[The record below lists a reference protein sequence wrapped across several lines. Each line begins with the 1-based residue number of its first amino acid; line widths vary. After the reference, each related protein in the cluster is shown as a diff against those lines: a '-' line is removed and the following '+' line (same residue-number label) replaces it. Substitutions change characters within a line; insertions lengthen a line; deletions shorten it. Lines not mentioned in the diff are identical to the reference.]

1 MAGRRVS
8 RLRGFILGVA
18 GGMHGCGRSWIRRDT
33 HARGAR
39 IASRESDDL
48 REFVPSDT
56 SIESL
61 REDDSVHS
69 QIYCEDMEMLDAHG
83 YVNGPE
89 R

>member
-1 MAGRRVS
+1 MTG
-8 RLRGFILGVA
+8 
-18 GGMHGCGRSWIRRDT
+18 
-33 HARGAR
+33 
-39 IASRESDDL
+39 RESDYL

-69 QIYCEDMEMLDAHG
+69 QIYCEDKEMLNAHG

>member
-1 MAGRRVS
+1 MTV
-8 RLRGFILGVA
+8 
-18 GGMHGCGRSWIRRDT
+18 
-33 HARGAR
+33 
-39 IASRESDDL
+39 RESDDL

-61 REDDSVHS
+61 REDDSAHS
-69 QIYCEDMEMLDAHG
+69 QIYCEDIEVLDAHG